1 VKELFLLLRD
11 IHAKIVHDSD
21 RGDRHRESHYAFLF
35 LVRVGGSAA
44 EGQKIEKNKERSAL
58 WQMEI
63 VRRQQQRA

>member
-1 VKELFLLLRD
+1 MKELFLLLRD

-21 RGDRHRESHYAFLF
+21 GGDRHRERHYAFLF
-35 LVRVGGSAA
+35 LVMVGGSAA

-63 VRRQQQRA
+63 FKKQQRA